1 MLHTPIDDMTLQEAL
16 CAPSSDVLIYDTF
29 NAAACASSFLVG
41 SNNMPGTV
49 ALQPAPT
56 TEVAPVPPAREAEG
70 QQSKEPLGRRK
81 RRRRER
87 KMRNREDAESQ
98 RMTHIAVERN
108 RRRQMNEY
116 LAALRSLMPE
126 SYVHRVRIYSIILAI
141 CFFLLSFNGDQ
152 ASIVSGAIDC
162 VKELEQQ
169 LQSLEAQ
176 KRALMLAAQQRTNVP
191 AERDTAPTPASSSP
205 GNDVDEEAAAPA
217 PAPPPFARF
226 FRYPQ
231 YVWRHAPP
239 REEEEEEAAGRASGV
254 ANVEVG
260 VVVDAHASVRVMA
273 PRRQGQLFKMV
284 AGMQAL
290 GFAVMHLNVTTA
302 GELVLYTLSLKVEEG
317 CALTTADEIAAAV
330 HHVLYIIEAEATAQ
344 RRVLAAGVVGQP
356 PDLG

>member
-1 MLHTPIDDMTLQEAL
+1 MLYTPIDDMTLQEAL

-29 NAAACASSFLVG
+29 NASACASSFLVG
-41 SNNMPGTV
+41 SNNAPGAV

-56 TEVAPVPPAREAEG
+56 TEVVPIAATSPAREAEG
-70 QQSKEPLGRRK
+70 QQSRALQVQGRRK

-87 KMRNREDAESQ
+87 KTKNREDAESQ

-126 SYVHRVRIYSIILAI
+126 SYVHR
-141 CFFLLSFNGDQ
+141 GDQ

-191 AERDTAPTPASSSP
+191 AERDTAQTPASSSP
-205 GNDVDEEAAAPA
+205 ADDDEEAAAA
-217 PAPPPFARF
+217 APPPFARF

-239 REEEEEEAAGRASGV
+239 REEEDDEAGRASGV
-254 ANVEVG
+254 ADVEVG

-273 PRRQGQLFKMV
+273 PRRPGQLLKMV

-302 GELVLYTLSLKVEEG
+302 AELVLYTLSLKVEEG

-330 HHVLYIIEAEATAQ
+330 HHVLCIIEAEATAQ

>member
-126 SYVHRVRIYSIILAI
+126 SYVHR
-141 CFFLLSFNGDQ
+141 GDQ